1 MDTISAWVSANAAPL
16 LMVLLLLALTGAFSA
31 WRGRPQW
38 SDHLPIPLLHRRIG
52 FWLLAL
58 GGVIFAAI
66 ALAIHAQGRLV
77 AFDQRVTR
85 SVAAALGDN
94 VLQGLA
100 YLTELGNTDVLA
112 PLGVLVAIALF
123 LTRHRMLAV
132 SWAVAVLGSGFLI
145 GLFKGTFERPRPV
158 HVHGFA
164 LETTW
169 SFPSGHA
176 AGALVFYGMLA
187 YVLMVRLPVRW
198 HRYVAVAAA
207 MLVVSIGA
215 SRVLLQVHY
224 LSDVLAGF
232 AVGLA
237 WLAACVATT
246 EFLRTSHH
254 PRPAEQP
261 YSSAG

>member
-16 LMVLLLLALTGAFSA
+16 LLVLLLLAFAAVLSA
-31 WRGRPQW
+31 WSGRPQW
-38 SDHLPIPLLHRRIG
+38 SDKLPIPLLQRRIG
-52 FWLLAL
+52 LWLLAL

-66 ALAIHAQGRLV
+66 AIAIHAQGRLV

-85 SVAAALGDN
+85 SVAAVLGEN

-100 YLTELGNTDVLA
+100 YLSELGNKDVLA

-132 SWAVAVLGSGFLI
+132 SWAVTVLGSGLLI
-145 GLFKGTFERPRPV
+145 GLFKGQFERPRPV
-158 HVHGFA
+158 HEHGFA
-164 LETTW
+164 QETTW

-176 AGALVFYGMLA
+176 AGSLVFYGMLA
-187 YVLMVRLPVRW
+187 YVLMVRLPARW
-198 HRYVAVAAA
+198 HRYVAALAAL
-207 MLVVSIGA
+207 LVVSIGA
-215 SRVLLQVHY
+215 SRVLLQVHF

-232 AVGLA
+232 AVGFA
-237 WLAACVATT
+237 WLAGCVATT

-254 PRPAEQP
+254 PRPPQP
-261 YSSAG
+261 PSESAV